1 MLLNLKT
8 YTKKTMINYIVIG
21 IIISVQI
28 LITLS
33 SVVYDTF
40 TQNLSFNYAD
50 FSGNL
55 LVLLTMAF
63 GALAISQGIVL
74 IAATFDF
81 NKLFGLS
88 NQKSIKGTVLFV
100 MMSSAI
106 LSILYIVLNGLGFTL
121 SNQMPEMVFGM
132 NWVTFTQLP
141 MKFILIFLIILTLY
155 GVNMW
160 LTVGYKKYGV
170 LSGLTRTFIAVT
182 YLINHGNY
190 IATYVEWGLNATI
203 NITILLIIS
212 ILTLSS
218 TYFEMLTY
226 ERR

>member
-8 YTKKTMINYIVIG
+8 YAKKTIINYVVIG
-21 IIISVQI
+21 IIIAVQV
-28 LITLS
+28 LISLS
-33 SVVYDTF
+33 STLYDTVMH
-40 TQNLSFNYAD
+40 NASFKFAD

-63 GALAISQGIVL
+63 GSLAISQAIVL

-88 NQKSIKGTVLFV
+88 NQKSIKGTILFV
-100 MMSSAI
+100 MMSSAV
-106 LSILYIVLNGLGFTL
+106 LSILYIVLNGFGYTL
-121 SNQMPEMVFGM
+121 SGQMPELAFGM
-132 NWVTFTQLP
+132 NWASFTQLHV
-141 MKFILIFLIILTLY
+141 KFTLVFLALLMIY
-155 GVNMW
+155 GVGMW
-160 LTVGYKKYGV
+160 LTVGYKKHGV
-170 LSGLTRTFIAVT
+170 LSGLTRTFIVVT
-182 YLINHGNY
+182 YLLNHGNY
-190 IATYVEWGLNATI
+190 IATYVEWGLNAII

-212 ILTLSS
+212 ILTISS

>member
-8 YTKKTMINYIVIG
+8 YAKKTTINYIVIG
-21 IIISVQI
+21 IIIAVQV
-28 LITLS
+28 LITS
-33 SVVYDTF
+33 SSALYDLLM
-40 TQNLSFNYAD
+40 QNSSFSYSD
-50 FSGNL
+50 FSGNI
-55 LVLLTMAF
+55 LVLLTMGF
-63 GALAISQGIVL
+63 GSLAISQAIVL

-88 NQKSIKGTVLFV
+88 NQKSIKGTILFV

-106 LSILYIVLNGLGFTL
+106 LSILYILLNGLGYTL
-121 SNQMPEMVFGM
+121 SNQMPELIFGM
-132 NWVTFTQLP
+132 NWVSFTQLHL
-141 MKFILIFLIILTLY
+141 KFILIFLVFLMLY
-155 GVNMW
+155 GLNMW
-160 LTVGYKKYGV
+160 LTVGYKKHGV

-190 IATYVEWGLNATI
+190 IATYVEWGQNAAI
-203 NITILLIIS
+203 NITVLLIIS
-212 ILTLSS
+212 ILTISS

>member
-8 YTKKTMINYIVIG
+8 YTKKTIINYIVIG

-33 SVVYDTF
+33 SLVYDIF
-40 TQNLSFNYAD
+40 TQNLSFNFAD
-50 FSGNL
+50 FTGNL

-63 GALAISQGIVL
+63 GSLAISQAIVL

-88 NQKSIKGTVLFV
+88 NQKSIKGTILFV

-106 LSILYIVLNGLGFTL
+106 LSILYILLNGLGFTL
-121 SNQMPEMVFGM
+121 SGQMPALTFGM
-132 NWVTFTQLP
+132 NWISFTQLP
-141 MKFILIFLIILTLY
+141 MKFILIFLVLLMLY
-155 GVNMW
+155 GVSMW
-160 LTVGYKKYGV
+160 LTVGYKKHGV

-182 YLINHGNY
+182 YLINHVNY
-190 IATYVEWGLNATI
+190 IGTYVEWGLNAAI
-203 NITILLIIS
+203 NIAILLLIS

>member
-21 IIISVQI
+21 IIISVQL

-40 TQNLSFNYAD
+40 TQNLSFDYAD

-63 GALAISQGIVL
+63 GALAISQAIVL
-74 IAATFDF
+74 IASTFDF

-88 NQKSIKGTVLFV
+88 NQKSIKDTILFV

-106 LSILYIVLNGLGFTL
+106 LSILYILLNGLGFTL
-121 SNQMPEMVFGM
+121 SNQMPKLVFGM
-132 NWVTFTQLP
+132 NWVSFTQLP
-141 MKFILIFLIILTLY
+141 MKFILIFLVLLTLY
-155 GVNMW
+155 SVSMW
-160 LTVGYKKYGV
+160 LTVGYKKHGV
-170 LSGLTRTFIAVT
+170 LSGLTRTFVAVT
-182 YLINHGNY
+182 YLINHVNY
-190 IATYVEWGLNATI
+190 IGTYVEWGLNATI
-203 NITILLIIS
+203 NITILLVVSVLS
-212 ILTLSS
+212 ISS